1 MKNRPIFVA
10 FLSVQYVE
18 KRIGNCLR
26 TLTVTRF
33 DFVWRQ
39 NMKDFVLA
47 ALPWVLAGL
56 AVAIICAGM
65 GTRKSEKKEKE
76 TEQHIAI
83 GLSLG
88 LLFGVALNGCGLW
101 DNHAI
106 GFALGPL
113 WGMALATLFDNRNK
127 NDDEGKSE

>member
-1 MKNRPIFVA
+1 MI
-10 FLSVQYVE
+10 
-18 KRIGNCLR
+18 
-26 TLTVTRF
+26 
-33 DFVWRQ
+33 
-39 NMKDFVLA
+39 KDFVLA
-47 ALPWVLAGL
+47 ALPWILAGL

-65 GTRKSEKKEKE
+65 GTRKSEKREKE

-113 WGMALATLFDNRNK
+113 WGMALATLFANQNK
-127 NDDEGKSE
+127 KDDGGKSE